1 MKRIILF
8 IISVVGFY
16 HAFADVKLPALV
28 SDGMVLQRNTKI
40 IIWGWADVGEKISI
54 TFKGKTYQTQTLATK
69 KWSLSLPEIPAGGPF
84 VMTVKGNNTITI
96 KDILVGDVW
105 LASGQSN
112 MEFEMFKAQDLYA
125 DEISNA
131 YNPNIRQFEVIKR
144 FSFIAPLDDVKSE
157 AGWQQ
162 VMPQNVLNFTAV
174 GYFFAKNLYQKY
186 KVPIGIINAT
196 WGGTPAEAW
205 VSEEG
210 LQSFDNYTT
219 ILNRLKNPETLET
232 VKLNDKNAVE
242 AWYQS
247 IKDSDQ
253 GLFKN
258 GNNWGNS
265 NHFNEEWSTTKVPSF
280 WRDSILKDVEAG
292 VVWYQR
298 KFTVPK
304 DLAGKKAV
312 LYLGNIYN
320 QDSTWINGVHIGN
333 TQDKHKPR
341 VYNVKSGVL
350 KSGEN
355 SITIRVLA
363 SASPPGFVK
372 EKPYKL
378 VIDDKEIDLQGVWKY
393 HLGVAVKPMP
403 STTNLAYQPAVLY
416 KGMIKP
422 MLPVAFK
429 GVIWYQGEANTGRAE
444 EYSSLFPALITDWR
458 KQFHQPSLPFL
469 FVQLPNYL
477 AVKPQPSQSNWS
489 ELREAQL
496 KTLSLPN
503 TGMAVTY
510 DLGEWNDIHPHRKK
524 EVGERLAFVAQKVA
538 YGNKEVIYTGPT
550 YQSMEIKGNKI
561 IIHFKNTESS
571 LVSKDGQPL
580 KYFAIAGADR
590 KFVWANAQI
599 VGNTVEVWNDNI
611 TTPVAVRYAWADNP
625 DGANLFNRA
634 GLPASPFRTDNYK
647 DKR

>member
-8 IISVVGFY
+8 IISVLCFY

-40 IIWGWADVGEKISI
+40 TIWGWADVGEKVSV
-54 TFKGKTYQTQTLATK
+54 TFKGKTYQTQTQATK

-84 VMTVKGNNTITI
+84 VMTVKGLNAITI
-96 KDILVGDVW
+96 KDILIGDVW

-125 DEISNA
+125 DEIASAN
-131 YNPNIRQFEVIKR
+131 NPNIRQFEVVKR
-144 FSFIAPLDDVKSE
+144 FSFTSPLDDVKSE
-157 AGWQQ
+157 AGWQK
-162 VMPQNVLNFTAV
+162 VTPQNVLNFTAV
-174 GYFFAKNLYQKY
+174 GYFFAKSLYQKY

-210 LQSFDNYTT
+210 LKNFDNYTT
-219 ILNRLKNPETLET
+219 TINRLKNPETLAA
-232 VKLNDKNAVE
+232 VKLKDKNAVE
-242 AWYQS
+242 AWYQA
-247 IKDSDQ
+247 IKDNDQ

-258 GNNWGNS
+258 GSNWGDS

-280 WRDSILKDVEAG
+280 WRDSILREVEAG

-298 KFTVPK
+298 KFNISK
-304 DLAGKKAV
+304 DLAGKEAV

-320 QDSTWINGVHIGN
+320 QDSTWINGVLIGH
-333 TQDKHKPR
+333 TEDKHKPR
-341 VYNVKSGVL
+341 VYNLNSAVL

-355 SITIRVLA
+355 IITVRVLA

-378 VIDDKEIDLQGVWKY
+378 VIDNKEIDLQGVWKY
-393 HLGVAVKPMP
+393 HLGVAAKPMP

-416 KGMIKP
+416 KGMISP
-422 MLPVAFK
+422 MLPVALK
-429 GVIWYQGEANTGRAE
+429 GVIWYQGEANSGRAE

-458 KQFHQPSLPFL
+458 KQFNRPSLPFL

-477 AVKPQPSQSNWS
+477 AVKAQPSQSNWA

-503 TGMAVTY
+503 TGMAITY
-510 DLGEWNDIHPHRKK
+510 DLGEWNDIHPHHKK
-524 EVGERLAFVAQKVA
+524 EVGYRLALGAQKVA
-538 YGNKEVIYTGPT
+538 YGNNSVIFTGPV

-561 IIHFKNTESS
+561 IIHFKNTESP
-571 LVSKDGQPL
+571 LISKDGQAL
-580 KYFAIAGADR
+580 KYFAIAGADK
-590 KFVWANAQI
+590 KFVWANAKI
-599 VGNTVEVWNDNI
+599 VANTVEVSSPQVSA
-611 TTPVAVRYAWADNP
+611 PVAVRYAWADNP
-625 DGANLFNRA
+625 DGANLFNKA
-634 GLPASPFRTDNYK
+634 GLPASPFRTDTYI